1 MLNAKHLLS
10 LQNKTITL
18 QMLGKV
24 RLTFYS
30 LIILCIGTTYQG
42 FAQQDFTLTGVL
54 FERGANI
61 RIALAEVKNKRSGYS
76 AGSNDMGI
84 FSIKANVGDTLVV
97 MKRNFN
103 DLEVVVR
110 NSKDLVLYLN
120 RGTTLNEVVVTGQT
134 KKQTLDELKKDFRDK
149 GSFYGGK
156 PPLLSFLGSPL
167 TAIYELFGKTPKQA
181 RRFNRMYQT
190 EMQDN
195 VVDQLFNKTS
205 INQHTGLTGKALEN
219 FMVDY
224 RPDYEKAKTWTTY
237 DAIKWINESFKK
249 YSDTAAKVKNQH

>member
-1 MLNAKHLLS
+1 MLSK
-10 LQNKTITL
+10 I
-18 QMLGKV
+18 

-30 LIILCIGTTYQG
+30 LIVLGIGTAFQS
-42 FAQQDFTLTGVL
+42 FAQQDFALTGVL
-54 FERGANI
+54 FERGANV
-61 RIALAEVKNKRSGYS
+61 RIALAEVKNKRSGFS

-84 FSIKANVGDTLVV
+84 FSIKANIGDTLLV

-110 NSKDLVLYLN
+110 SNKDLVLYLN

-156 PPLLSFLGSPL
+156 PPFLSFLASPL
-167 TAIYELFGKTPKQA
+167 TAIYELFGKTPRQA

-195 VVDQLFNKTS
+195 VVDQLFNKTT

-224 RPDYEKAKTWTTY
+224 RPDFEKAKTWTNY

-249 YSDTAAKVKNQH
+249 YSDTAGKAKPQN